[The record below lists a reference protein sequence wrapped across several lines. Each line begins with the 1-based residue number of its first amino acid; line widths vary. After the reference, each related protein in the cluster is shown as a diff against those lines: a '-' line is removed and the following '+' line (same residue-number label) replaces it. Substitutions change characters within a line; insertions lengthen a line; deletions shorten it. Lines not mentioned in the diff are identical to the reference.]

1 MFPSMF
7 VFVHICLDQIADLHW
22 VDLSALAVANLTMR
36 NTRNKIIFM
45 ETVRDAFST
54 SLGEHSV
61 SCRVSAGLNTL
72 N

>member
-45 ETVRDAFST
+45 ETVRDALS
-54 SLGEHSV
+54 SGGHSV
-61 SCRVSAGLNTL
+61 SCRVSAGLNTS